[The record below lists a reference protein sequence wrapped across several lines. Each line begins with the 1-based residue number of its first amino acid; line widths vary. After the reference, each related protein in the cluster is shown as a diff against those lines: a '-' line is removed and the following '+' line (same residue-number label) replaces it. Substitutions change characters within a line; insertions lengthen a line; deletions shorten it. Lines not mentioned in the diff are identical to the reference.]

1 MVETTALGAALAAGF
16 AVGVWSMHNV
26 KSDCDTFIHTSSE
39 EGKCNLNT
47 SNNLKNL
54 YLILLIIFYFI
65 Y

>member
-39 EGKCNLNT
+39 EGKCYPNVLT
-47 SNNLKNL
+47 FSS
-54 YLILLIIFYFI
+54 I
-65 Y
+65 YI